1 MSVFKQF
8 LEDFQAE
15 GEESGT
21 YIRKINQLIEENNRY
36 LNLDCNDLRTFPT
49 TSKLY
54 EQLILFPQ
62 KIIQVFDV
70 VVNELVSTLHPST
83 PFSIHIHVFNIG
95 NKHPMRDLSTDNIDQ
110 LVCVEGMITRVGDL
124 IPDIRIATF
133 VCSNCKHRAEVHRIG
148 NRIDCPAR
156 CEQCHSPNTLRI
168 DSTDCIFNDKQV
180 VKMQE
185 VPDQV
190 PQGETPQSV
199 TMFASEELFDCVKP
213 GDKVEVTG
221 IFRALPVRI
230 SPNRTTVRDVFN
242 TFIDVLHYRKKVDK
256 RFAVEGEELDDV
268 QQVEEE
274 RRREEA
280 RLVELSHDENIY
292 AKLTASIA
300 PSIWSNCAFS
310 SITEAVISVSAGS
323 VRPRKLI
330 VLAISSTLSICAFS
344 CRSTALTVIPSDAS
358 ATPIIAPSIVSS
370 MSASFRFFAE
380 LLPITASVIYHR
392 RGVFAIQKVVSFGN
406 SVSSER

>member
-110 LVCVEGMITRVGDL
+110 LVCIEGMITRVGDL
-124 IPDIRIATF
+124 IPDIRIASF

-156 CEQCHSPNTLRI
+156 CEQCHSPNTMRI

-256 RFAVEGEELDDV
+256 RFAVERKDL
-268 QQVEEE
+268 
-274 RRREEA
+274 REA
-280 RLVELSHDENIY
+280 DGVDRPFHLVELDGFTESQGHGGRQERPALHAVRRQPAGRRAWPALPRGYQHSAVRRPGNVEV
-292 AKLTASIA
+292 AAAVLRA
-300 PSIWSNCAFS
+300 P
-310 SITEAVISVSAGS
+310 AGAARDLHVGEGQLGGGTDG
-323 VRPRKLI
+323 VRD
-330 VLAISSTLSICAFS
+330 A
-344 CRSTALTVIPSDAS
+344 RSDDGLD
-358 ATPIIAPSIVSS
+358 
-370 MSASFRFFAE
+370 RE
-380 LLPITASVIYHR
+380 
-392 RGVFAIQKVVSFGN
+392 
-406 SVSSER
+406 

>member
-1 MSVFKQF
+1 MIVGTDIVVTEVMSVFKQF

-49 TSKLY
+49 TSRLY

-124 IPDIRIATF
+124 IPDIRIASF
-133 VCSNCKHRAEVHRIG
+133 VCSNCKYRTEVHRIG
-148 NRIDCPAR
+148 NRIDRPAR
-156 CEQCHSPNTLRI
+156 CEQCHSPNTMRI
-168 DSTDCIFNDKQV
+168 DSNDCIFNDKQV

-221 IFRALPVRI
+221 IYRALPVRI
-230 SPNRTTVRDVFN
+230 SASRTTVRDVFS

-256 RFAVEGEELDDV
+256 RFVTEEEAMEEV
-268 QQVEEE
+268 QEVEEE
-274 RRREEA
+274 RKREEA
-280 RLVELSHDENIY
+280 RLIELSHDEKIY
-292 AKLTASIA
+292 EKLTASLA
-300 PSIWSNCAFS
+300 PSIWY
-310 SITEAVISVSAGS
+310 GS
-323 VRPRKLI
+323 RLFYEIK
-330 VLAISSTLSICAFS
+330 
-344 CRSTALTVIPSDAS
+344 
-358 ATPIIAPSIVSS
+358 
-370 MSASFRFFAE
+370 
-380 LLPITASVIYHR
+380 
-392 RGVFAIQKVVSFGN
+392 GN
-406 SVSSER
+406 GRC